1 MQQFPRSKT
10 LVSVFIIW
18 KKSNHICWLIWMFTG
33 ARVKSKKKVV
43 FPLSLEHVVFD
54 AAELRQCD
62 NRASENHS
70 SVRHLKH
77 VSVKS
82 NSSKW
87 RENCPFHIAYS
98 HFTDDKALFLDPCHR
113 QRWRFS
119 RCKKEEARQ
128 ALTHFHSALRSTT
141 GLIGLQPFVSK
152 KENTEP
158 LGGF

>member
-33 ARVKSKKKVV
+33 ARVKSKKKRL
-43 FPLSLEHVVFD
+43 FSRFRLNTWFSMLRNLTIEPLK
-54 AAELRQCD
+54 
-62 NRASENHS
+62 ENHS

-98 HFTDDKALFLDPCHR
+98 QFTDDKALFLDPCHR
-113 QRWRFS
+113 QRWRFP

-128 ALTHFHSALRSTT
+128 ALTHFRSALRSTT

-152 KENTEP
+152 KETTEP
-158 LGGF
+158 LRGF